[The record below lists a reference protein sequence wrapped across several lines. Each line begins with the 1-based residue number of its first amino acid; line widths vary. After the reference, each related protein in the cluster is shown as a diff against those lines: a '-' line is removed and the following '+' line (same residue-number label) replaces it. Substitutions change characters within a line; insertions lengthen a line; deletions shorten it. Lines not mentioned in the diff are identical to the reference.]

1 VPALGEVPGVC
12 IGGSML
18 DASARLSGSSESPDR
33 DSQGNKEFSLVRCA
47 VTEGGA
53 RSGGD

>member
-1 VPALGEVPGVC
+1 MPALGEVPGVC